1 MRRFELKLG
10 SVDAQ
15 QQLLVLLVGGLQ
27 KLSPRPSEGAV
38 LERAPVLLADPVAVA
53 VAVALLPGQG
63 RSGIHTFMNRNK

>member
-15 QQLLVLLVGGLQ
+15 QQLLVLLVDGLQ
-27 KLSPRPSEGAV
+27 KRSPRPSEGAV
-38 LERAPVLLADPVAVA
+38 LERAPVLLGDPVAVA
-53 VAVALLPGQG
+53 ILPGQG